1 MALCGSCNALDFQ
14 SVGLYRSDF
23 DDSKMFAADERKLN
37 EVKTNAE
44 SCFFC
49 RKVVEI
55 FDDWVLPAFGSLR
68 DSLDVD
74 GARAGV
80 GTYRL
85 RSLETAQDEKDVAH
99 LIMISVSYT
108 LRNPDPDGPF
118 LGGSVYFQ
126 KTVPQPTH
134 VSEVLK
140 NTSTLQWL
148 DQEPYT
154 ARIRPLVA
162 DTRLFRK
169 WKEFCAHTHGG
180 HCENIYNGLKL
191 SRIRLIDVHQKC
203 IVEPPGEV
211 SWVALSYV
219 WGQVQMPTLQ
229 KDSIE
234 HLRQPGSLTENF
246 VPATI
251 HDAMTVTAALGEKYL
266 WTDSLCIIQDDDAD
280 LLEFIPRMDSIYGHA
295 SVTIIDA
302 AGANAC
308 HGLSG
313 IQPASRHHEQTVFE
327 VKGVS
332 LLQTLDPPGVGEG
345 IGLLAD
351 AEWSKRGWTF
361 QEGVLS
367 GRSLI
372 FTPEQVYWQ
381 CQNSTWCEDSFWEC
395 PDTPTIYRHS
405 LDDEDFRQLWQPDAE
420 SFERKYR
427 KVVGKY
433 SERMLTYENDGLDAF
448 TGILGVFERA
458 TGQSFLWGLPT
469 LYFGVALTWPCE
481 KIERMNVS
489 RRTAMCKLRRHNGQ
503 VDLCPFP
510 SWSWVGWVG
519 RIIFDD
525 LFGYLDSKNA
535 GLVFYTLHEDDQP
548 QPILQNTKF
557 RPYRPYRLL
566 YSKTDRQPPDY
577 SWRDEN
583 RTDVTT
589 AHVPKEIF
597 SRRIH
602 PTIICFWTSTA
613 TLEVHHDANDHAGT
627 PVPQISRNGLVLNTS
642 WPHKPR
648 GSSEK
653 VIEQVK
659 FIVIGRES
667 LEDVRGK
674 NELSVLMVDEDHDGV
689 LYRRGMA
696 IVNESQWVALRQSRM
711 EGCFPWI
718 VCALERRL

>member
-1 MALCGSCNALDFQ
+1 
-14 SVGLYRSDF
+14 
-23 DDSKMFAADERKLN
+23 
-37 EVKTNAE
+37 
-44 SCFFC
+44 
-49 RKVVEI
+49 
-55 FDDWVLPAFGSLR
+55 
-68 DSLDVD
+68 
-74 GARAGV
+74 
-80 GTYRL
+80 
-85 RSLETAQDEKDVAH
+85 
-99 LIMISVSYT
+99 
-108 LRNPDPDGPF
+108 
-118 LGGSVYFQ
+118 
-126 KTVPQPTH
+126 
-134 VSEVLK
+134 
-140 NTSTLQWL
+140 
-148 DQEPYT
+148 
-154 ARIRPLVA
+154 
-162 DTRLFRK
+162 
-169 WKEFCAHTHGG
+169 
-180 HCENIYNGLKL
+180 
-191 SRIRLIDVHQKC
+191 
-203 IVEPPGEV
+203 
-211 SWVALSYV
+211 LSYV
-219 WGQVQMPTLQ
+219 WGQIKMPALQ

-234 HLRQPGSLTENF
+234 RLRQPGSLTEDF

-251 HDAMTVTAALGEKYL
+251 YDAMTVTAALGEKYL

-280 LLEFIPRMDSIYGHA
+280 LLEFIPHMGSIYGHA

-302 AGANAC
+302 AGANAR

-313 IQPASRHHEQTVFE
+313 IRPTSRHHEQTVFE

-381 CQNSTWCEDSFWEC
+381 CQDSTWCEDSFWEC

-405 LDDEDFRQLWQPDAE
+405 LDDEDFRQLWQPGAE

-427 KVVGKY
+427 KLVGRY
-433 SERMLTYENDGLDAF
+433 SERMLTYESDGLYAF
-448 TGILGVFERA
+448 TGILSVFEQA
-458 TGQSFLWGLPT
+458 AGQSFLWGLPT

-481 KIERMNVS
+481 KTERLNVS

-535 GLVFYTLHEDDQP
+535 GLVFYTLQEDGRP

-557 RPYRPYRLL
+557 RPYKPW
-566 YSKTDRQPPDY
+566 YSKTDPQPPDY

-583 RTDVTT
+583 RTDVT
-589 AHVPKEIF
+589 AAQVPKEIF

-602 PTIICFWTSTA
+602 PTVICFWTSTA
-613 TLEVHHDANDHAGT
+613 ILEVHHDAGDHAGS
-627 PVPQISRNGLVLNTS
+627 PVPQISRNGLVLDTF

-648 GSSEK
+648 ASSEK
-653 VIEQVK
+653 TTEQAK
-659 FIVIGRES
+659 FIVIGRGS

-696 IVNESQWVALRQSRM
+696 EVNESQWVALDNR
-711 EGCFPWI
+711 EWEI
-718 VCALERRL
+718 VFLG